1 MFVKNEDVW
10 EGMAVVEGVLSSYSD
25 KEGELEVQ
33 GRKEKEGPETRDLRS
48 WLWGTSLGCS
58 INHQ

>member
-25 KEGELEVQ
+25 KEGELEVK
-33 GRKEKEGPETRDLRS
+33 GRKEKEGEAVLRAQ
-48 WLWGTSLGCS
+48 LGE
-58 INHQ
+58 